1 MISKKLKKK
10 LVLTLGLT
18 TLTNVLPTVIMPL
31 SAYADSGVP
40 VIGKKLLTW
49 MDMGSSIKL
58 TWEKAKDDKTP
69 QNKLRYYLYEA
80 ENQNYGSSIG
90 KWETN
95 AKLLNNSG
103 TLDISEWN
111 VTGLKKSSVYTYMLV
126 VEDEDGNKAAYEL
139 ESPNIKAVSNNVA
152 GNNVENNIVNNNVV
166 SSTVVSNTVVNSNSG
181 SPILGKRTIL
191 QSDSDYGE
199 MLSWQKATDDKTPQN
214 QLRYYLYRA
223 ENSNY
228 GTNISDWEKSAKLLN
243 SGGTLDLGEWN
254 ATGLRDDSTYAF
266 MLVVE
271 DEDGNKTAYERA
283 IRDLIAASND
293 VGDVQKFASAKAK
306 ALEFIS
312 TYNFKSNMSWGE
324 FNKALQYEL
333 SGYGILYVG
342 DSYAS
347 VDKKTGFVS
356 ATVFLSKDY
365 GERYIFP
372 FTAQASDI
380 QNTDGDFTW
389 NQNSDGTWNL
399 SKYGKAITGWQQV
412 GGKWYYLNPDR
423 RMQTG
428 WFNAQ
433 DGNWYC
439 FKDSGEMA
447 SNETI
452 NGYYFNSK
460 GVWIG

>member
-10 LVLTLGLT
+10 LVLILGLT
-18 TLTNVLPTVIMPL
+18 TLTSVLPTVIMPL
-31 SAYADSGVP
+31 SAYADSGAP
-40 VIGKKLLTW
+40 VIDKKLLTW
-49 MDMGSSIKL
+49 MDMGSDIKL
-58 TWEKAKDDKTP
+58 AWEKAKDDKTP
-69 QNKLRYYLYEA
+69 QNKLRYYLYEE
-80 ENQNYGSSIG
+80 ENQNYDSSIST
-90 KWETN
+90 WEKS
-95 AKLLNNSG
+95 AKLLNNGG
-103 TLDISEWN
+103 TLDISQWN
-111 VTGLKKSSVYTYMLV
+111 LTGLNRSSFYTYMLV

-139 ESPNIKAVSNNVA
+139 ECVNIKAVSNNV
-152 GNNVENNIVNNNVV
+152 ENNAVNNNVV

-191 QSDSDYGE
+191 QSDTDSGQ

-214 QLRYYLYRA
+214 QLKYYLYRA
-223 ENSNY
+223 ENENY

-243 SGGTLDLGEWN
+243 PGGTLDLGEWN
-254 ATGLRDDSTYAF
+254 AKGLRDDSTYAF

-324 FNKALQYEL
+324 FNKALQNEL

-342 DSYAS
+342 DSCAS
-347 VDKKTGFVS
+347 VDKNTGFVS

-380 QNTDGDFTW
+380 QNTDGDVKW

-399 SKYGKAITGWQQV
+399 IKYGKAITGWHQV
-412 GGKWYYLNPDR
+412 SGKWYYLNQNGT
-423 RMQTG
+423 MQTG
-428 WFNAQ
+428 WFNAP

-439 FKDSGEMA
+439 FKNSGEMA
-447 SNETI
+447 RNETF
-452 NGYYFNSK
+452 NGYYFNRK
-460 GVWIG
+460 GIWIG